1 VGAQIIAWLFVIL
14 FGACVG
20 SFLNVCIYRLPWEK
34 SILWPGSHCPRCL
47 NPVRFYD
54 NIPIVSWFVLRGRC
68 RDCGESFSA
77 RYMLIEA
84 FTAGLFVLVLWLS
97 RPVGMSGY
105 FQYGVYMFLL
115 SALIAATVID
125 LDLQIIPD
133 SVTVPGIVVGLAS
146 GFVGG
151 GLMAGFHL
159 LAVEAPARDPN
170 LMADGAK
177 LFRAAAILV
186 GWGLWV
192 FALIWQVRWSK
203 VKPGAAE
210 LILLAAGFVFLA
222 GHSAVLG
229 LGLPAPAL
237 VATHPRVQGLATSL
251 IGMLV
256 GAGLIWVV
264 RVMGAAVLRKE
275 AMGFGDVTLMAMI
288 GAFLGWQPTVLVF
301 FMAPFLGLVVGLV
314 QWLVRGE
321 RVLPY
326 GPYLSLAAAVT
337 LLGWQHIWPVVANH
351 FDLLALVPV
360 EPVIFVTVPVLI
372 LCLVKAPR
380 E

>member
-1 VGAQIIAWLFVIL
+1 VGAQIIAWLFVVL

-54 NIPIVSWFVLRGRC
+54 NIPVVSWFVLRGRC
-68 RDCGESFSA
+68 RDCGEQFSA

-84 FTAGLFVLVLWLS
+84 LTAGLFVLVLWLN
-97 RPVGMSGY
+97 RPAALAGY
-105 FQYGVYMFLL
+105 FQYGSWMFLL

-133 SVTVPGIVVGLAS
+133 SVTTPGIVVGLIS

-151 GLMAGFHL
+151 GLMGGFHL
-159 LAVEAPARDPN
+159 LPVTVPARDPN
-170 LMADGAK
+170 LMADGEK
-177 LFRAAAILV
+177 LLRAAAILV
-186 GWGLWV
+186 GWGLWAY
-192 FALIWQVRWSK
+192 ALVWQVRWSK
-203 VKPGAAE
+203 MKPGSAE
-210 LILLAAGFVFLA
+210 VLLLAASLVFLT

-229 LGLPAPAL
+229 LSLPAPAV
-237 VATHPRVQGLATSL
+237 VAAYPRVQGLATSL

-256 GAGLIWVV
+256 GAGLVWVV
-264 RVMGAAVLRKE
+264 RVIGAAALRKE

-288 GAFLGWQPTVLVF
+288 GSFLGWQPTVLVF

-337 LLGWQHIWPVVANH
+337 LLGWQQIWPVVANH
-351 FDLLALVPV
+351 FGMLALVPV
-360 EPVIFVTVPVLI
+360 EPAIFIIVPVI
-372 LCLVKAPR
+372 VLCLVKAPD
-380 E
+380 